1 MKEFK
6 ETYGRNLVAVFDI
19 PTFDNQNIQ
28 SLVITLP
35 SPLEVVSCVN
45 QKSTAGSFQ
54 VLLGKIQ
61 VDYQQMSLKSFFNE
75 LIFGKN
81 YTIFLAIMNN
91 SITYLNKNFVFLFRL
106 IYEEHKILIQS
117 NIKGFEQAIR
127 EEMVNVSSDIL
138 HYSLS
143 EKKDNSQIYAL
154 LGIDENT
161 VYLKAKRVCAIYD
174 VIINGKDKL
183 EFSEFTAS
191 AEQMRNVYEDIQ
203 MKLSDLSI
211 SLIKEQSEHD
221 NDEVRVLNIISL
233 EILRTMQEAGNN
245 R

>member
-6 ETYGRNLVAVFDI
+6 ETYGKNLVAVFDI
-19 PTFDNQNIQ
+19 PTFDNQNTQ

-35 SPLEVVSCVN
+35 SPLEVVSCGN
-45 QKSTAGSFQ
+45 QKNTTGSFQ
-54 VLLGKIQ
+54 VVFGNVQ

-91 SITYLNKNFVFLFRL
+91 CIMYLNKNFVFLFRL

-117 NIKGFEQAIR
+117 NIKGFEQAVR
-127 EEMVNVSSDIL
+127 EEMLKISSDIL

-154 LGIDENT
+154 IGNDENT
-161 VYLKAKRVCAIYD
+161 VYMRAKRVCAIYD

-183 EFSEFTAS
+183 NFSEFNANV
-191 AEQMRNVYEDIQ
+191 ERMRNVYEDIQ
-203 MKLSDLSI
+203 MKLSDLSV
-211 SLIKEQSEHD
+211 SLIKERSEHD
-221 NDEVRVLNIISL
+221 NDEVRILNIISL
-233 EILRTMQEAGNN
+233 EILRAMQEAGNN